1 MTDRRALAANG
12 RVAAVELEGLV
23 EAGAFVAGAW
33 ARVAVPVADLCAAPG
48 GARDRQL
55 LLGAR
60 FRVLE
65 RRGGWAFGVAGA
77 DGYAGYL
84 AEAALGPEVGV
95 THRVAVPAT
104 HLYPAP
110 DLKRRE
116 RAWLPFGAALRVV
129 SASGAFLETSGGDFV
144 PAAHLRPLDA
154 PLDDPVTVAELFLGV
169 PYLWGG
175 NSSAGI
181 DCSGLVQVA
190 CHAAGIACPGD
201 SDQQETAL
209 GTTLP
214 PGTPP
219 ARGDLLFWPGHVAWV
234 ADGDTLIHANAH
246 AMAVA
251 FEPIEAAIARIAA
264 QGEGGVTR
272 HARLR
277 DTREPGPGRPLD
289 ARVSP

>member
-12 RVAAVELEGLV
+12 RVAAAELEGEV
-23 EAGAFVAGAW
+23 AAEAFVAGVW
-33 ARVAVPVADLCAAPG
+33 ASVAVPVADLCAAPG

-77 DGYAGYL
+77 DGYVGYL
-84 AEAALGPEVGV
+84 AEAALGPEVDV

-116 RAWLPFGAALRVV
+116 RAWLPFGAALCVV
-129 SASGAFLETSGGDFV
+129 SETGAFLETNAGDFV
-144 PAAHLRPLDA
+144 PRPHLRPLDA
-154 PLDDPVTVAELFLGV
+154 PVADPVAVAELFLGV

-181 DCSGLVQVA
+181 DCSGLVQA
-190 CHAAGIACPGD
+190 GCHAAGITCPGD
-201 SDQQETAL
+201 SDQQEAVL
-209 GTTLP
+209 GVTLP

-219 ARGDLLFWPGHVAWV
+219 ARGDLLFWKGHVAWV
-234 ADGDTLIHANAH
+234 VDGETLIHANAH

-272 HARLR
+272 HARLQR
-277 DTREPGPGRPLD
+277 TTGR
-289 ARVSP
+289 ASGRGHVSVRA

>member
-1 MTDRRALAANG
+1 MSDRRTLAANA
-12 RVAAVELEGLV
+12 RVAAAELEGHV
-23 EAGAFVAGAW
+23 DAAAFVAGEA
-33 ARVAVPVADLCAAPG
+33 ASVAVPVADLCAAPG

-60 FRVLE
+60 VRVLE
-65 RRGGWAFGVAGA
+65 RCGGWAFGISEA
-77 DGYAGYL
+77 DGYVGYL
-84 AEAALGPEVGV
+84 AEDALGPEVAV

-116 RAWLPFGAALRVV
+116 RAWLPFGAGLRVV
-129 SASGAFLETSGGDFV
+129 SASGAFLETSAGDFV

-154 PLDDPVTVAELFLGV
+154 PFDDPVRVAEIFLGV

-201 SDQQETAL
+201 SDQQEAAL

-214 PGTPP
+214 PGT
-219 ARGDLLFWPGHVAWV
+219 AHRRGDLLFWKGHVAWV
-234 ADGDTLIHANAH
+234 ADGETLIHANAH

-251 FEPIEAAIARIAA
+251 CEPIEAAIARIAA
-264 QGEGGVTR
+264 QGEGAVTR

-277 DTREPGPGRPLD
+277 DTRRRGAGRPLD
-289 ARVSP
+289 ARASP